1 MSALASG
8 AVRRFVA
15 GLALCFAVAAGG
27 VAHAQS
33 VDMSGLPGGKPQRT
47 GRPTITPYIDV
58 REFTQGA
65 LKGDAETVTYAEA
78 IAGLG
83 VEYNTRRVAS
93 TLFYTYTRRIRQ
105 QGDVGRSGSHNGIA
119 RASIRIIPDVSALDV
134 GAIATYTR
142 VNPAGAAP
150 LGNVGNADNIS
161 QVYGAYI
168 QPSVATNISEL
179 DVASSYR
186 FSYVTTGNS
195 TQGVPVT
202 PGFDRFSDS
211 VSHLATAQIGMKR
224 GTLPF
229 SWTLSSQYSREDSGQ
244 LNERFE
250 NYNAILETRVPLSA
264 TIAFVSSGGYESST
278 NSKQSTLVD
287 ANGIPILD
295 ADGRFQADPS
305 DPRVLT
311 YDIAGFVA
319 DGGLIWSPSR
329 RTHVEARAGY
339 RYGGFTVTGL
349 IEMKP
354 DSKSS
359 VALVVFDRLESF
371 GRGVT
376 AGLAGAPTQL
386 QEPDDMGGSGST
398 PYSQCV
404 FGKNPGM
411 GSCLG
416 GTLGSSASTMYRTRG
431 MNFVYGYQMRQTSLN
446 LGGGYSRRTY
456 QDDPTLAVSLDGV
469 VDQTIFVTGGLNHA
483 LSPKSSVDFSF
494 NGNLFINGQ
503 AGTPDV
509 QSLVMNS
516 RYSRILGRSLIAS
529 ASVSVE
535 ASKREGDAADIL
547 GRAELG
553 VRYNF

>member
-8 AVRRFVA
+8 AMRRFLT
-15 GLALCFAVAAGG
+15 GLALCVAVATGG
-27 VAHAQS
+27 VAHAQNIDS
-33 VDMSGLPGGKPQRT
+33 GGLPGRAQRT
-47 GRPTITPYIDV
+47 GRPKITPYIDV

-119 RASIRIIPDVSALDV
+119 RASIRLIPDVSALDV

-142 VNPAGAAP
+142 VNPSGAAP
-150 LGNVGNADNIS
+150 LGNIGNADNIS

-168 QPSVATNISEL
+168 QPSVATHIGEL
-179 DVASSYR
+179 DVSSSYR
-186 FSYVTTGNS
+186 FSYVTSGNS
-195 TQGVPVT
+195 TRGVPIT
-202 PGFDRFSDS
+202 PGFDRFSNS
-211 VSHLATAQIGMKR
+211 TSHLANAQVGMKR
-224 GTLPF
+224 GSLQF
-229 SWTLSSQYSREDSGQ
+229 SWTLSSQYRREDSGQ
-244 LNERFE
+244 LGERFQ
-250 NYNAILETRVPLSA
+250 NYNEILETRLPITDTVALV
-264 TIAFVSSGGYESST
+264 TSGGYESSK
-278 NSKQSTLVD
+278 NSKDSTLTD

-295 ADGRFQADPS
+295 SNGRFQADPA

-311 YDIAGFVA
+311 YDVDGFVA
-319 DGGLIWSPSR
+319 DGGLIWAPSR

-339 RYGGFTVTGL
+339 RYGGFTVSGL
-349 IEMKP
+349 VELRP
-354 DSKSS
+354 DARSS
-359 VALVVFDRLESF
+359 LALVVFDRLESF
-371 GRGVT
+371 ARGLT
-376 AGLAGAPTQL
+376 NGLAGAPTQL
-386 QEPDDMGGSGST
+386 QEPDDIGGGST

-404 FGKNPGM
+404 FGKNPGV
-411 GSCLG
+411 GTCLG
-416 GTLGSSASTMYRTRG
+416 GTLGSSAASMYRSSG
-431 MNFVYGYQMRQTSLN
+431 VNFVYGYQMRQTTLN
-446 LGGGYSRRTY
+446 FGGGYARRTY
-456 QDDPTLAVSLDGV
+456 QDDPTLTVSLDGV

-483 LSPKSSVDFSF
+483 LSAKSSVDFSF

-509 QSLVMNS
+509 QSLVLNG
-516 RYSRILGRSLIAS
+516 RYSRILGSSLIAS

-535 ASKREGDAADIL
+535 GSKREGDAADIL